1 MTRSAA
7 GGQRGAGDR
16 WLAGEHVEG
25 VEFGHHAAVEIVS
38 GRFGGT
44 RGRVELLLAID
55 PEPQYLIALG
65 GGAGT
70 AKVRQSALR
79 ALH

>member
-1 MTRSAA
+1 MTR
-7 GGQRGAGDR
+7 GGADRRRGAGDR
-16 WLAGEHVEG
+16 WLAGEHVDG
-25 VEFGHHAAVEIVS
+25 VEFGHHASVEIVD

-55 PEPQYLIALG
+55 PEPQYLVALG
-65 GGAGT
+65 GSAGT
-70 AKVRQSALR
+70 AKVRQSSLR